1 MRLISVGYETDKKYV
16 IAKGR
21 EKEKMRKGTKEE
33 MRLDES
39 QCSGYDRKATFQAA
53 EMVEFL
59 EAIFEAARRLRDGLC
74 HDSQA

>member
-1 MRLISVGYETDKKYV
+1 
-16 IAKGR
+16 
-21 EKEKMRKGTKEE
+21 MRKGTKEE